1 MIRITAWVLMLGL
14 LSGCQM
20 YRKSNDPI
28 HRAPPPGATT
38 GQLTPFSMMTTTFQR
53 DRYRLFLAGGGE
65 SVRDGVEQASLFTL
79 TSLQASVPEVP
90 DPEGELVVFE
100 NVTYEPLSDNDV
112 TGTWTF
118 DQPACRI
125 RLRTAEGRV
134 FATLEGKPVSVTIH
148 SGIPAQA
155 PVLQSTT
162 GFTVTESRVP
172 ELEGRVFFDLSR
184 HWPCP

>member
-1 MIRITAWVLMLGL
+1 MIRITVWVLVLGL

-28 HRAPPPGATT
+28 HRVPPPGATT

-53 DRYRLFLAGGGE
+53 DRYRLFLAGGVE

-90 DPEGELVVFE
+90 NPEGELVVFE
-100 NVTYEPLSDNDV
+100 NVTYEPLSDSDV

-134 FATLEGKPVSVTIH
+134 AVLRAGSACADD
-148 SGIPAQA
+148 GILGAGTRDAVREEQRRLGMPADA
-155 PVLQSTT
+155 
-162 GFTVTESRVP
+162 
-172 ELEGRVFFDLSR
+172 
-184 HWPCP
+184 WPTAKLLNAL